1 MCCYIG
7 RINIMKMTIIS
18 KAIYT
23 FNTIPIKLPVTFFKE
38 LARNVYSLYG
48 ITHQKTLIAN
58 VILRMKNGTERN
70 RLPDF
75 KV

>member
-1 MCCYIG
+1 MIQMCCYIG

-48 ITHQKTLIAN
+48 ITHQKNSNSQCDLEN
-58 VILRMKNGTERN
+58 EKWN
-70 RLPDF
+70 
-75 KV
+75 